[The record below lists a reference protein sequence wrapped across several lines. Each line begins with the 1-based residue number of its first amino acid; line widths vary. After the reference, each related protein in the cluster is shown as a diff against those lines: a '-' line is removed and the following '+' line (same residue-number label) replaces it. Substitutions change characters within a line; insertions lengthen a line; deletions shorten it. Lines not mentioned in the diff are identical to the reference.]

1 MVRLLF
7 RLPTLRTGGI
17 DLGGAGN
24 GMLLMSHHGL
34 DQLHGAAEAQIAGV
48 QAEVIAVH
56 SAPLLGRVRTV
67 YPLRLRAAVS
77 SSLQI
82 TELYHTCTT

>member
-1 MVRLLF
+1 MV
-7 RLPTLRTGGI
+7 LPTLGTGGI
-17 DLGGAGN
+17 DLCGTGD
-24 GMLLMSHHGL
+24 GMLLVCHHGL

-56 SAPLLGRVRTV
+56 SAPLLGGIRTV
-67 YPLRLRAAVS
+67 YPLRLSAAIG